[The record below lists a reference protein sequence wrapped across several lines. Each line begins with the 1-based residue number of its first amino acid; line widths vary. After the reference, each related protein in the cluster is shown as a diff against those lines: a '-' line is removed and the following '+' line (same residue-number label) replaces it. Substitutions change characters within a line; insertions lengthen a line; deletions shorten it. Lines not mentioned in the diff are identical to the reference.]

1 MTSFPG
7 NSHTVPPL
15 SGFAAPGRVYRSR
28 FSRLSTALK
37 MFFILGLALFP
48 LGLVAALASLDAARD
63 GRQER
68 ELLARSQA
76 VDSARGLR
84 SLLERDIL
92 VLGTAAAG
100 ASLPGIAVQACEL
113 LARTARL
120 NPDLALGGYSLHG
133 ADGGRLCAS
142 PSFVAATPDRPL
154 APGETRIWIDRDA
167 GLLRYGVRDRGGYA
181 IAALDVPTLRNA
193 ATGPSPREGRMA
205 LHLTDGRSRLELAG
219 ASRSALEGEVVAR
232 AKLNASAV
240 DAVASVATTP
250 ISAVEVVTILVPLVM
265 WLAAALLG
273 WLIVDRLLLRPIVT
287 MQKAV
292 LAYRPGGKAMV
303 IPEPVTPAT
312 EIRDLGEAFARVTRT
327 VAAHEAELE
336 AAIARQARLVR
347 EVHHRVK
354 NNLQVVAS
362 LLNLHARGARSV
374 DAADAYASILRR
386 VDALAVVHRNHFA
399 ELEDG
404 RGIALRTLL
413 SELTGNLRGT
423 APDAAAGMAIT
434 LDLDAAHV
442 NQDVA
447 VSIAFFV
454 TEVVEHAMLCT
465 PADPVAVSLR
475 RSDMPAIARLR
486 IASTSLKAGVDCTN
500 VDVRQFERITT
511 GLSRQLRAVLER
523 DTDAGAFAIDI
534 AVQAA
539 AD

>member
-1 MTSFPG
+1 
-7 NSHTVPPL
+7 
-15 SGFAAPGRVYRSR
+15 
-28 FSRLSTALK
+28 

-68 ELLARSQA
+68 EALARSQA
-76 VDSARGLR
+76 VDSVRGIQ

-120 NPDLALGGYSLHG
+120 NPDLVLGGYSLHG
-133 ADGGRLCAS
+133 MDGRQLCAS
-142 PSFVAATPDRPL
+142 RGFVATVPDRPL
-154 APGETRIWIDRDA
+154 APGETRIWIDHDA
-167 GLLRYGVRDRGGYA
+167 GLLRYGVRDRSGYA
-181 IAALDVPTLRNA
+181 IAALDVPTLRRA
-193 ATGPSPREGRMA
+193 GTGPLPRERRMA
-205 LHLTDGRSRLELAG
+205 LHLTDGKSRLQLGEV
-219 ASRSALEGEVVAR
+219 SRSALEGQVVAR
-232 AKLNASAV
+232 ARLNASAIH
-240 DAVASVATTP
+240 AVASVATIP

-273 WLIVDRLLLRPIVT
+273 WLIVDRLLLRPIVA

-292 LAYRPGGKAMV
+292 LGYRPGGKAMV
-303 IPEPVTPAT
+303 IPDPVTPAT
-312 EIRDLGEAFARVTRT
+312 EIRDLGHAFARVTRT

-336 AAIARQARLVR
+336 AAITRQARLVR

-399 ELEDG
+399 EIEDD

-423 APDAAAGMAIT
+423 APDAATGMAIT
-434 LDLDAAHV
+434 LDLDAAYV

-447 VSIAFFV
+447 VSVAFFV

-465 PADPVAVSLR
+465 PTEPVAITLR
-475 RSDMPAIARLR
+475 RSNTSGVARMRLASASLR
-486 IASTSLKAGVDCTN
+486 AGTDCQN

-511 GLSRQLRAVLER
+511 GLSRQLRAVLDR
-523 DTDAGAFAIDI
+523 DGDAGAFAIDI
-534 AVQAA
+534 AVQPAA
-539 AD
+539 A